1 LVVKRQERRRRRRRW
16 GEVGWNVGGCFDKGG
31 GVQRT
36 DLDHERDEV
45 ERVVVEHYA
54 ADVAHYGVDAAQD
67 GT

>member
-1 LVVKRQERRRRRRRW
+1 M
-16 GEVGWNVGGCFDKGG
+16 
-31 GVQRT
+31 QRT